1 MMVSTSGVPLP
12 SRTAPWRNASPH
24 STESPLTRS
33 TELRPK
39 SWIGGRRRALRHG
52 DDFEQG
58 DIVYL
63 DFDPQSGHEQK
74 GRRPALVISNNLFNR
89 VSSLT
94 MVCPITHTD
103 RGHPFH
109 LRLDER
115 TRTDGVIL
123 CDQARMLDLN
133 SRHASFVERAPED
146 ISSEAVDMVI
156 GFLEPK

>member
-1 MMVSTSGVPLP
+1 MYATIQKWGNSQGLRIPKALLDAVGLKEHDRV
-12 SRTAPWRNASPH
+12 
-24 STESPLTRS
+24 
-33 TELRPK
+33 ELVQMDDG
-39 SWIGGRRRALRHG
+39 INIRRASSIPH
-52 DDFEQG
+52 
-58 DIVYL
+58 
-63 DFDPQSGHEQK
+63 HEQK